1 MISVHKR
8 AAQTF
13 TATGLAVLDRE
24 IIDPVVTEEL
34 NGGFT
39 LRFNYP
45 ADGPAAQH
53 LVLENI
59 VATPAPGI
67 QSRQGFR
74 ITEITTTLDGLLEI
88 TAHHV
93 FFDLAAN
100 LVADTFVV
108 NKTAKAALDQILGAA
123 NSKHGFTASSSDT
136 STRASAR
143 IVRQPLAAAI
153 LDAKAD
159 NSFVSRWGGEL
170 AFDNWHIHHAPRRGR
185 DAGVVIRDRKNL
197 TGYEAALDYTTVVTR
212 ILPVGYDGLLL
223 PELYVDSP
231 RINDYVAPRIK
242 VIRYGSVK
250 AIKDA
255 EKPRE
260 DELPLPQAY
269 EKLRQLAKAEYATRH
284 VDQPHC
290 AYKISFVDLAST
302 KEYEGFRDL
311 ETVALGDTVTVRH
324 DNLNVALTARAIAY
338 DYDPLAGEY
347 ISIELGSTAGK
358 FTDITHTISTAR
370 TEAAQAGAL
379 AGVALASADG
389 KNTNHYG
396 TTQPTTARLGDV
408 WFKDNGEQVGI
419 WIYKATDTGQ
429 PGWIS
434 LATDLNA
441 AELAAN
447 LQAAKTQIAQANAS
461 VEQVQASLKQTQSEL
476 VKTSTDTANAK
487 AQAEKALKDATNT
500 QNALEAFKVQV
511 ADETKNINASLTMVS
526 DNVNLRV
533 KRAEII
539 TQINL
544 SNETVLIDAA
554 KVHISGQTSIDDA
567 VIGTAMI
574 ADAAITNAKIAQLS
588 ADKIT
593 TGTLASARI
602 AAGSITSDKLTI
614 ANGYIQTAM
623 IRDAAITSAKIAYI
637 DASKITTG
645 YLNAARIQAGSISA
659 DKLAANAIQ
668 VGLAGWNQN
677 IRISPTQIS
686 WYNGSRLEG
695 TISSRG
701 MQFWYGERYV
711 GELSRGGKKNNEN
724 IQGISMSLAN
734 QGDYVAWTYQTQA
747 NGTFYTCLTLDPKGK
762 FYGSAGIHLGS
773 DLRTNGYKF
782 YTNANRYVTLQD
794 VSLQGR
800 GTHPGWVGPT
810 ALSKVVFHTYDVMVV
825 TNGSFYNMTRLFD
838 RVGDLMNRV
847 NGILGLLNQGWIS
860 KITSRADGSIS
871 WTYFD
876 NTGYQK
882 MSTNL
887 A

>member
-1 MISVHKR
+1 MITIHDRSAR
-8 AAQTF
+8 DF
-13 TATGLAVLDRE
+13 TASGLAVLDRHV
-24 IIDPVVTEEL
+24 IDPMVTQEL
-34 NGGFT
+34 NGKFSLT
-39 LRFNYP
+39 FSYP
-45 ADGPAAQH
+45 FDGPAANL
-53 LVLENI
+53 LVIENI
-59 VATPAPGI
+59 VAAPVPGI
-67 QSRQGFR
+67 NGRQGFR
-74 ITEITTTLDGLLEI
+74 ISEVTTSLDGILEVV
-88 TAHHV
+88 AHHV
-93 FFDLAAN
+93 FYDLSAN
-100 LVADTFVV
+100 LIADTYVV
-108 NKTAKAALDQILGAA
+108 NKTAKQALDQLLGAA
-123 NSKHGFTASSSDT
+123 NSPHGFSASSSDN
-136 STRASAR
+136 SHRSSAR
-143 IVRQPLAAAI
+143 IVRTPLSAAL
-153 LDAKAD
+153 LDDSD
-159 NSFVSRWGGEL
+159 NSFISRWGGEL
-170 AFDNWHIHHAPRRGR
+170 IFDNWHIHHAPRIGANR
-185 DAGVVIRDRKNL
+185 GVVIRDRKNL
-197 TGYEAALDYTTVVTR
+197 SGYESSLDYTTVVTR

-231 RINDYVAPRIK
+231 RISDYIAPRIK
-242 VIRYGSVK
+242 VIRYGQVK

-260 DELPLPQAY
+260 DELPLEQAHAR
-269 EKLRQLAKAEYATRH
+269 LRALAKSEYKLGR
-284 VDQPHC
+284 VDQPSC
-290 AYKISFVDLAST
+290 AYKISFVDVAST

-324 DNLNVALTARAIAY
+324 SDLGMELTSRVLAY
-338 DYDPLAGEY
+338 DYNPLGQEY
-347 ISIELGSTAGK
+347 ISIELGSTASK
-358 FTDITHTISTAR
+358 FTDITHTITAAR
-370 TEAAQAGAL
+370 SEASQAQQVASI
-379 AGVALASADG
+379 ALASADG

-396 TTQPTTARLGDV
+396 TTQPVSARLGDV
-408 WFKDNGEQVGI
+408 WFKENGEQVGI
-419 WIYKATDTGQ
+419 WIYKLTDTGQ
-429 PGWIS
+429 PGWVS
-434 LATDLNA
+434 LATDLNHA
-441 AELAAN
+441 LVSAELKKAKTEVAQAKQAARQAGDLAGQAQASVAKAASNVAAARKQADQAVKTASQASEGVEGLKITLSDN
-447 LQAAKTQIAQANAS
+447 LQNVWGSIAMMSN
-461 VEQVQASLKQTQSEL
+461 
-476 VKTSTDTANAK
+476 
-487 AQAEKALKDATNT
+487 
-500 QNALEAFKVQV
+500 
-511 ADETKNINASLTMVS
+511 NI
-526 DNVNLRV
+526 NLRV
-533 KRAEII
+533 TKGDVIN
-539 TQINL
+539 QINI
-544 SNETVLIDAA
+544 SPETILIDG
-554 KVHISGQTSIDDA
+554 KRVHITGQTTIDNGI
-567 VIGTAMI
+567 IGTAMI
-574 ADAAITNAKIAQLS
+574 ADAAITNAKIGALD
-588 ADKIT
+588 AGKIT
-593 TGTLASARI
+593 TGTLAAARI

-614 ANGYIQTAM
+614 SNGFIQTVM

-645 YLNAARIQAGSISA
+645 YLNADRIQAGSISA

-782 YTNANRYVTLQD
+782 YTSANRYVTLQD

>member
-1 MISVHKR
+1 MITIHDRSAR
-8 AAQTF
+8 DF
-13 TATGLAVLDRE
+13 TASGLAVLDRHL
-24 IIDPVVTEEL
+24 IAPVVSQEL
-34 NGGFT
+34 NGKFSLT
-39 LRFNYP
+39 FSYP
-45 ADGPAAQH
+45 FDGPAANL
-53 LVLENI
+53 LVIENI
-59 VATPAPGI
+59 VAAPVPGI
-67 QSRQGFR
+67 NLRQGFR
-74 ITEITTTLDGLLEI
+74 ISEVTTSLDGALEVV
-88 TAHHV
+88 AHHV
-93 FFDLAAN
+93 FYDLSAN
-100 LVADTFVV
+100 LIADTYVV
-108 NKTAKAALDQILGAA
+108 NKTAKAALEQLLGAA
-123 NSKHGFTASSSDT
+123 NSPHGFSASSSDN
-136 STRASAR
+136 SHRSSAR
-143 IVRQPLAAAI
+143 IVRTPVSAAL
-153 LDAKAD
+153 LDDSD
-159 NSFVSRWGGEL
+159 NSFISRWGGEL
-170 AFDNWHIHHAPRRGR
+170 TFDNWHIHHAPRIG
-185 DAGVVIRDRKNL
+185 ANHGVVIRDRKNL
-197 TGYEAALDYTTVVTR
+197 SGYESSLDYTTIVTR

-231 RINDYVAPRIK
+231 RISDYISPRIK
-242 VIRYGSVK
+242 VIRYGQVK
-250 AIKDA
+250 AIKDT

-260 DELPLPQAY
+260 DELPLEQAHAR
-269 EKLRQLAKAEYATRH
+269 LRQLAKSEYKLGLI
-284 VDQPHC
+284 DQPSC
-290 AYKISFVDLAST
+290 AYKISFVDLACA
-302 KEYEGFRDL
+302 KEYTDL
-311 ETVALGDTVTVRH
+311 REVETLALGDTVTVRH
-324 DNLNVALTARAIAY
+324 DDLNVALTARVVAY
-338 DYDPLAGEY
+338 DFDPLAGEY
-347 ISIELGSTAGK
+347 ISIELGSAAGK
-358 FTDITHTISTAR
+358 FTDITHTITAAR
-370 TEAAQAGAL
+370 SQAIQAQQVASI
-379 AGVALASADG
+379 ALASADG

-396 TTQPTTARLGDV
+396 TTQPVSARLGDV
-408 WFKDNGEQVGI
+408 WFKENGEQVGI
-419 WIYKATDTGQ
+419 WIYRVTDTGQ
-429 PGWIS
+429 PGWVS
-434 LATDLNA
+434 LATDLNHA
-441 AELAAN
+441 LVSAELKKAKTEVAQAK
-447 LQAAKTQIAQANAS
+447 QAAKQAGDLAGQAQASVAKATSDVAAARKQADQAVKTAS
-461 VEQVQASLKQTQSEL
+461 QASEGVEGLKITL
-476 VKTSTDTANAK
+476 
-487 AQAEKALKDATNT
+487 
-500 QNALEAFKVQV
+500 
-511 ADETKNINASLTMVS
+511 S
-526 DNVNLRV
+526 DNLQNVWGSIAMMSNNINLRV
-533 KRAEII
+533 TKGDVIN
-539 TQINL
+539 QINI
-544 SNETVLIDAA
+544 SPETILIDG
-554 KVHISGQTSIDDA
+554 KRVHITGQTTIDNGI
-567 VIGTAMI
+567 IGTAMI
-574 ADAAITNAKIAQLS
+574 ADAAITNAKISQLS

-593 TGTLASARI
+593 TGTLAASRI

-614 ANGYIQTAM
+614 ANGYIQTVM

-677 IRISPTQIS
+677 IRINPTQIS

>member
-1 MISVHKR
+1 
-8 AAQTF
+8 
-13 TATGLAVLDRE
+13 
-24 IIDPVVTEEL
+24 
-34 NGGFT
+34 
-39 LRFNYP
+39 
-45 ADGPAAQH
+45 
-53 LVLENI
+53 
-59 VATPAPGI
+59 
-67 QSRQGFR
+67 
-74 ITEITTTLDGLLEI
+74 
-88 TAHHV
+88 
-93 FFDLAAN
+93 
-100 LVADTFVV
+100 
-108 NKTAKAALDQILGAA
+108 
-123 NSKHGFTASSSDT
+123 
-136 STRASAR
+136 
-143 IVRQPLAAAI
+143 
-153 LDAKAD
+153 
-159 NSFVSRWGGEL
+159 
-170 AFDNWHIHHAPRRGR
+170 
-185 DAGVVIRDRKNL
+185 
-197 TGYEAALDYTTVVTR
+197 
-212 ILPVGYDGLLL
+212 
-223 PELYVDSP
+223 
-231 RINDYVAPRIK
+231 
-242 VIRYGSVK
+242 
-250 AIKDA
+250 
-255 EKPRE
+255 
-260 DELPLPQAY
+260 
-269 EKLRQLAKAEYATRH
+269 
-284 VDQPHC
+284 
-290 AYKISFVDLAST
+290 
-302 KEYEGFRDL
+302 
-311 ETVALGDTVTVRH
+311 
-324 DNLNVALTARAIAY
+324 
-338 DYDPLAGEY
+338 
-347 ISIELGSTAGK
+347 AGK

-419 WIYKATDTGQ
+419 WIDKATDTGQ

-441 AELAAN
+441 AELSAN

-487 AQAEKALKDATNT
+487 AQAERALKDATNT

-574 ADAAITNAKIAQLS
+574 ADAAITNAKISQLS

-593 TGTLASARI
+593 TGTLAAARI

-614 ANGYIQTAM
+614 SNGFIQTVM

-773 DLRTNGYKF
+773 
-782 YTNANRYVTLQD
+782 
-794 VSLQGR
+794 
-800 GTHPGWVGPT
+800 
-810 ALSKVVFHTYDVMVV
+810 
-825 TNGSFYNMTRLFD
+825 
-838 RVGDLMNRV
+838 
-847 NGILGLLNQGWIS
+847 
-860 KITSRADGSIS
+860 
-871 WTYFD
+871 
-876 NTGYQK
+876 
-882 MSTNL
+882 
-887 A
+887 

>member
-1 MISVHKR
+1 MISVHNR

-93 FFDLAAN
+93 FYDLAAN
-100 LVADTFVV
+100 LIADTYVV
-108 NKTAKAALDQILGAA
+108 NKTAADALKQLLDAA

-143 IVRQPLAAAI
+143 IVRQSLAAAI
-153 LDAKAD
+153 LDSKTD

-170 AFDNWHIHHAPRRGR
+170 AFDNWHIHHTPRRG
-185 DAGVVIRDRKNL
+185 ANHGVVIRDRKNL
-197 TGYEAALDYTTVVTR
+197 CGYESSLEYTTIVTR

-231 RINDYVAPRIK
+231 RIGDYVAPRIK
-242 VIRYGSVK
+242 VIRYGQVK
-250 AIKDA
+250 AIKDPD
-255 EKPRE
+255 KPRE
-260 DELPLPQAY
+260 DELPLEQAHAR
-269 EKLRQLAKAEYATRH
+269 LRELAKAEFSSCH
-284 VDQPHC
+284 VDQPAC
-290 AYKISFVDLAST
+290 SYKVSFVDLAST
-302 KEYEGFRDL
+302 REYEDFRDL
-311 ETVALGDTVTVRH
+311 ETVTLGDTVTVRH
-324 DNLNVALTARAIAY
+324 DDLNVALTARVVAY
-338 DYDPLAGEY
+338 DYNPLAGEY
-347 ISIELGSTAGK
+347 ISIEMGSVAGK
-358 FTDITHTISTAR
+358 FTDITHTITAAR
-370 TEAAQAGAL
+370 AEASQAQQAASI
-379 AGVALASADG
+379 ALASADG

-396 TTQPTTARLGDV
+396 TTQPVSARLGDV
-408 WFKDNGEQVGI
+408 WFKDNGEQIGI
-419 WIYKATDTGQ
+419 WIYRVTDTGK
-429 PGWIS
+429 PGWVS
-434 LATDLNA
+434 LATDLNHA
-441 AELAAN
+441 LVSAELEQAKTEVAQAKQAARQAGDMAGQAQASVAKAASDVAAARKQADQAVKTASQASEGVEGLKITLSDN
-447 LQAAKTQIAQANAS
+447 LQNVWGSIAMMSN
-461 VEQVQASLKQTQSEL
+461 
-476 VKTSTDTANAK
+476 
-487 AQAEKALKDATNT
+487 
-500 QNALEAFKVQV
+500 
-511 ADETKNINASLTMVS
+511 NIS
-526 DNVNLRV
+526 LRV
-533 KRAEII
+533 GIGEV
-539 TQINL
+539 INRINI
-544 SNETVLIDAA
+544 SPEGVLIDGARI
-554 KVHISGQTSIDDA
+554 HITGQTTIDNGI
-567 VIGTAMI
+567 IGTAMI
-574 ADAAITNAKIAQLS
+574 ADAAITNAKIGALDAS
-588 ADKIT
+588 KIT
-593 TGTLASARI
+593 TGTLAAARI

-614 ANGYIQTAM
+614 SNGFIQTAM
-623 IRDAAITSAKIAYI
+623 IKDAAITSAKIAFL
-637 DASKITTG
+637 DAGKITTG
-645 YLNAARIQAGSISA
+645 YLNAARIQAGSITA
-659 DKLAANAIQ
+659 DKLAANTIQ

-782 YTNANRYVTLQD
+782 YTNGNRYVTLQD

>member
-1 MISVHKR
+1 MISVHER
-8 AAQTF
+8 STITF
-13 TATGLAVLDRE
+13 ISTGLAVLDRE
-24 IIDPVVTEEL
+24 IIDPVVAEEL

-39 LRFNYP
+39 LKFNYP
-45 ADGPAAQH
+45 AEGPAAQY

-59 VATPAPGI
+59 VAAPAPGMDA
-67 QSRQGFR
+67 RQGFR

-93 FFDLAAN
+93 FYDLAAN

-123 NSKHGFTASSSDT
+123 NSPHGFTATSSDNA
-136 STRASAR
+136 TRASAR

-197 TGYEAALDYTTVVTR
+197 TGYESELDYTTVVTR

-242 VIRYGSVK
+242 VIRYGQVK
-250 AIKDA
+250 AVKDA

-269 EKLRQLAKAEYATRH
+269 EKLRQLAKAEFSSRH

-324 DNLNVALTARAIAY
+324 DDLNVALTARVIAY

-347 ISIELGSTAGK
+347 INIELGSTASK
-358 FTDITHTISTAR
+358 FTDITHTITAAR
-370 TEAAQAGAL
+370 NEASQAQQAASI
-379 AGVALASADG
+379 ALASADG

-396 TTQPTTARLGDV
+396 TNQPVSARLGDV
-408 WFKDNGEQVGI
+408 WFKENGEATEI
-419 WIYKATDTGQ
+419 WIYRVTDTGQ
-429 PGWIS
+429 PGWVA
-434 LATDLNA
+434 LATDLNHALVSAKLEQAKTEVAQAKQA
-441 AELAAN
+441 ARQAGDLAGQAQASVAKAASDVAAARKQADQAVKTASQASEGVEGLKITLSDN
-447 LQAAKTQIAQANAS
+447 LQNVWGSIAMMSN
-461 VEQVQASLKQTQSEL
+461 
-476 VKTSTDTANAK
+476 
-487 AQAEKALKDATNT
+487 
-500 QNALEAFKVQV
+500 
-511 ADETKNINASLTMVS
+511 NIS
-526 DNVNLRV
+526 LRV
-533 KRAEII
+533 TKGDVIN
-539 TQINL
+539 QINI
-544 SNETVLIDAA
+544 SPETILIDGTR
-554 KVHISGQTSIDDA
+554 VHITGQTTIDNGI
-567 VIGTAMI
+567 IGTAMI
-574 ADAAITNAKIAQLS
+574 ADAAITNAKIGTLDAS
-588 ADKIT
+588 KIT
-593 TGTLASARI
+593 TGTLAATRI
-602 AAGSITSDKLTI
+602 ASGSITSDKLTI
-614 ANGYIQTAM
+614 SNGFIQTVM

-645 YLNAARIQAGSISA
+645 LLDANRIAAGSITA
-659 DKLAANAIQ
+659 DKLSANAIQ
-668 VGLAGWNQN
+668 LGLAGWNQN

-782 YTNANRYVTLQD
+782 YTNGNRYVTLQD

>member
-1 MISVHKR
+1 M
-8 AAQTF
+8 
-13 TATGLAVLDRE
+13 
-24 IIDPVVTEEL
+24 
-34 NGGFT
+34 
-39 LRFNYP
+39 
-45 ADGPAAQH
+45 
-53 LVLENI
+53 
-59 VATPAPGI
+59 
-67 QSRQGFR
+67 
-74 ITEITTTLDGLLEI
+74 
-88 TAHHV
+88 
-93 FFDLAAN
+93 
-100 LVADTFVV
+100 
-108 NKTAKAALDQILGAA
+108 
-123 NSKHGFTASSSDT
+123 
-136 STRASAR
+136 
-143 IVRQPLAAAI
+143 
-153 LDAKAD
+153 
-159 NSFVSRWGGEL
+159 
-170 AFDNWHIHHAPRRGR
+170 
-185 DAGVVIRDRKNL
+185 
-197 TGYEAALDYTTVVTR
+197 
-212 ILPVGYDGLLL
+212 
-223 PELYVDSP
+223 
-231 RINDYVAPRIK
+231 
-242 VIRYGSVK
+242 
-250 AIKDA
+250 
-255 EKPRE
+255 
-260 DELPLPQAY
+260 
-269 EKLRQLAKAEYATRH
+269 
-284 VDQPHC
+284 
-290 AYKISFVDLAST
+290 
-302 KEYEGFRDL
+302 
-311 ETVALGDTVTVRH
+311 
-324 DNLNVALTARAIAY
+324 
-338 DYDPLAGEY
+338 
-347 ISIELGSTAGK
+347 
-358 FTDITHTISTAR
+358 
-370 TEAAQAGAL
+370 
-379 AGVALASADG
+379 
-389 KNTNHYG
+389 
-396 TTQPTTARLGDV
+396 
-408 WFKDNGEQVGI
+408 
-419 WIYKATDTGQ
+419 
-429 PGWIS
+429 
-434 LATDLNA
+434 
-441 AELAAN
+441 
-447 LQAAKTQIAQANAS
+447 
-461 VEQVQASLKQTQSEL
+461 
-476 VKTSTDTANAK
+476 
-487 AQAEKALKDATNT
+487 
-500 QNALEAFKVQV
+500 QV
-511 ADETKNINASLTMVS
+511 ADETKNINSSLTMVS

-574 ADAAITNAKIAQLS
+574 ADAAITNAKIGQLS

-623 IRDAAITSAKIAYI
+623 ISDAAITSAKIAYI

-677 IRISPTQIS
+677 IRINPTQIS

-782 YTNANRYVTLQD
+782 YTKANRYVTLQD

>member
-1 MISVHKR
+1 M
-8 AAQTF
+8 
-13 TATGLAVLDRE
+13 
-24 IIDPVVTEEL
+24 
-34 NGGFT
+34 
-39 LRFNYP
+39 
-45 ADGPAAQH
+45 
-53 LVLENI
+53 LENI

-93 FFDLAAN
+93 FYDLAAN
-100 LVADTFVV
+100 LIADTYVV
-108 NKTAKAALDQILGAA
+108 NKTAVDALKQLLDAA

-143 IVRQPLAAAI
+143 IVRQSLAAAI
-153 LDAKAD
+153 LDTKAE

-170 AFDNWHIHHAPRRGR
+170 AFDNWHIHHTHRRGK
-185 DAGVVIRDRKNL
+185 DHGVVIRDRKNL
-197 TGYEAALDYTTVVTR
+197 TGYESALDYTTVVTR

-231 RINDYVAPRIK
+231 RIGDYIAPRIK

-260 DELPLPQAY
+260 DELPLTQAY

-408 WFKDNGEQVGI
+408 WFKENGEATEI
-419 WIYKATDTGQ
+419 WIYRITDTGQ
-429 PGWIS
+429 PGWVA
-434 LATDLNA
+434 LATDLNHA
-441 AELAAN
+441 LVSAELEQAKTEVAQAK
-447 LQAAKTQIAQANAS
+447 QAAKQAGDLAGQAQASVAKAASDVAAARKQADQAVKTASQASES
-461 VEQVQASLKQTQSEL
+461 VEGLKITL
-476 VKTSTDTANAK
+476 
-487 AQAEKALKDATNT
+487 
-500 QNALEAFKVQV
+500 
-511 ADETKNINASLTMVS
+511 S
-526 DNVNLRV
+526 DNLQNVWGSIAMMSNNINLRV
-533 KRAEII
+533 TKGDVIN
-539 TQINL
+539 QINI
-544 SNETVLIDAA
+544 SPETILIDG
-554 KVHISGQTSIDDA
+554 KRVHITGQTTIDNGI
-567 VIGTAMI
+567 IGTAMI
-574 ADAAITNAKIAQLS
+574 ADAAITNAKISQLS

-593 TGTLASARI
+593 TGTLAAARI
-602 AAGSITSDKLTI
+602 ATGSITSDKLTI
-614 ANGYIQTAM
+614 SNGFIQTVM

>member
-1 MISVHKR
+1 MISVHNR

-24 IIDPVVTEEL
+24 IIDPVVAEEL

-45 ADGPAAQH
+45 AEGPAAQY

-59 VATPAPGI
+59 VATPVPGMDA
-67 QSRQGFR
+67 RQGFR
-74 ITEITTTLDGLLEI
+74 ITEVTTTLDGLLEI

-93 FFDLAAN
+93 FYDLAAN
-100 LVADTFVV
+100 LVADTYVV
-108 NKTAKAALDQILGAA
+108 NKTAVDALKQLLDAA
-123 NSKHGFTASSSDT
+123 NSKHGFTATSSDT

-170 AFDNWHIHHAPRRGR
+170 AFDNWRIHHAPRRGG
-185 DAGVVIRDRKNL
+185 DHGVVIRDRKNL
-197 TGYEAALDYTTVVTR
+197 TGYESALDYTTVVTR

-269 EKLRQLAKAEYATRH
+269 EKLRQLAKAEFSSRH

-290 AYKISFVDLAST
+290 AYKISFVYLAST

-324 DNLNVALTARAIAY
+324 GDLNVALTARVVSY
-338 DYDPLAGEY
+338 EFDPLAGEY

-396 TTQPTTARLGDV
+396 ITQPTTARLGDV
-408 WFKDNGEQVGI
+408 WFKENGGQIEI
-419 WIYKATDTGQ
+419 WIYKSTDTAQ
-429 PGWIS
+429 PGWVG
-434 LATDLNA
+434 LATDLNHAQVSAELSKTRTEVSQARQA
-441 AELAAN
+441 AEQAQAKVGETKELIDHVA
-447 LQAAKTQIAQANAS
+447 LQAVEAKGQADAA
-461 VEQVQASLKQTQSEL
+461 V
-476 VKTSTDTANAK
+476 AK
-487 AQAEKALKDATNT
+487 AASAENSAATLWQMVSSTNS
-500 QNALEAFKVQV
+500 QV
-511 ADETKNINASLTMVS
+511 SSQLTMLS
-526 DNVNLRV
+526 DDINLRV
-533 KRAEII
+533 KNGEII
-539 TQINL
+539 AQINI
-544 SNETVLIDAA
+544 SPETVLIDG
-554 KVHISGQTSIDDA
+554 KRVHITGQTTIDNGI
-567 VIGTAMI
+567 IGSAMI
-574 ADAAITNAKIAQLS
+574 ADAAVTNAKIGAVD
-588 ADKIT
+588 AGKIT
-593 TGTLASARI
+593 TGTLAAGRI

-614 ANGYIQTAM
+614 SNGFVQTAM
-623 IRDAAITSAKIAYI
+623 IADGAITNAKIGFLDAAKITS
-637 DASKITTG
+637 G
-645 YLNAARIQAGSISA
+645 YLNAARIRAGSISA

-668 VGLAGWNQN
+668 VGLAGWDQS
-677 IRISPTQIS
+677 IRIDPNRIEWFDAQTRQ
-686 WYNGSRLEG
+686 GSLSG
-695 TISSRG
+695 RG
-701 MQFWYGERYV
+701 MQFWYGSRFI
-711 GELSRGGKKNNEN
+711 GEMTRGSKAGNPDV
-724 IQGISMSLAN
+724 QGIGMSLG
-734 QGDYVAWTYQTQA
+734 QGGDYVAWSCQNQQDG
-747 NGTFYTCLTLDPKGK
+747 NFSSCLTLDPKGK
-762 FYGSAGIHLGS
+762 FYGTPGIHLGV
-773 DLRTNGYKF
+773 DLRTRGHKF
-782 YTNANRYVTLQD
+782 YTSGDRFVSLQD
-794 VSLQGR
+794 VSLTDR
-800 GTHPGWVGPT
+800 GTHPGWVGQT
-810 ALSKVVFHTYDVMVV
+810 GLSKIVFHTYDLMVV
-825 TNGSFYNMTRLFD
+825 TNGSFYNMSRVIDRLN
-838 RVGDLMNRV
+838 DLMSRV
-847 NGILGLLNQGWIS
+847 NKLLDLFNRGWVTRIERKGS
-860 KITSRADGSIS
+860 DITWGHFSG
-871 WTYFD
+871 
-876 NTGYQK
+876 TGYNR

-887 A
+887 T

>member
-1 MISVHKR
+1 MISVHNR

-74 ITEITTTLDGLLEI
+74 ITEITTNLDGLLEI

-93 FFDLAAN
+93 FYDLAAN
-100 LVADTFVV
+100 LIADTYVV
-108 NKTAKAALDQILGAA
+108 NKTAADALKQLLDAA

-143 IVRQPLAAAI
+143 IVRQSLAAAI
-153 LDAKAD
+153 LDSKTD

-290 AYKISFVDLAST
+290 AYKISFVDVAST

-311 ETVALGDTVTVRH
+311 ETVALGDTVTVCH
-324 DNLNVALTARAIAY
+324 SDLGVALTSRVLAY
-338 DYDPLAGEY
+338 DYNPLDQEY
-347 ISIELGSTAGK
+347 ISIELGSTASK

-396 TTQPTTARLGDV
+396 TTQPESARLGDV

-434 LATDLNA
+434 LATDLNG

-461 VEQVQASLKQTQSEL
+461 VEQVQASLKQTQGEL

-574 ADAAITNAKIAQLS
+574 ADAAITNAKISQLS

-593 TGTLASARI
+593 TGTLAAARI

-614 ANGYIQTAM
+614 SNGFIQTVM

>member
-1 MISVHKR
+1 MISVHNR

-24 IIDPVVTEEL
+24 IIDPVVSEEL
-34 NGGFT
+34 GSHFM
-39 LRFNYP
+39 LSFSYP
-45 ADGPAAQH
+45 ADGSAAKH
-53 LVLENI
+53 LRLENI
-59 VATPAPGI
+59 VATPVPGVED
-67 QSRQGFR
+67 RQGFR
-74 ITEITTTLDGLLEI
+74 IAEVVTTLGGMLEV

-93 FFDLAAN
+93 FYDLSAN
-100 LVADTFVV
+100 LVSDTYVV
-108 NKTAKAALDQILGAA
+108 NKTAADALKQLLDAA

-143 IVRQPLAAAI
+143 IVRQSLAAAI
-153 LDAKAD
+153 LDSKAD

-170 AFDNWHIHHAPRRGR
+170 AFDNWHIHHAPRIGANR
-185 DAGVVIRDRKNL
+185 GVVIRDRKNL
-197 TGYEAALDYTTVVTR
+197 SGYESTLDYTTVVTR

-242 VIRYGSVK
+242 VIRYGQVK

-255 EKPRE
+255 DKPRD
-260 DELPLPQAY
+260 DELPLAQAHAR
-269 EKLRQLAKAEYATRH
+269 LRELAKAEFSSCY
-284 VDQPHC
+284 VDQPAC
-290 AYKISFVDLAST
+290 SYKVSFVDLAST
-302 KEYEGFRDL
+302 REYEGFRDL

-324 DNLNVALTARAIAY
+324 SDLNVALTARVVAY
-338 DYDPLAGEY
+338 DYNPLGQEY
-347 ISIELGSTAGK
+347 ISIELGSVAGK
-358 FTDITHTISTAR
+358 FTDITHTITAAR
-370 TEAAQAGAL
+370 SEASQAQQAASI
-379 AGVALASADG
+379 ALASADG

-396 TTQPTTARLGDV
+396 TTQPVSARLGDV

-419 WIYKATDTGQ
+419 WIYRVTDTGQ
-429 PGWIS
+429 PRWVS
-434 LATDLNA
+434 LATDLNG

-461 VEQVQASLKQTQSEL
+461 VEQVQASLKQTQGEL
-476 VKTSTDTANAK
+476 VKTSSDTATAK
-487 AQAEKALKDATNT
+487 ARAEKALQDATST

-511 ADETKNINASLTMVS
+511 ANETKNINSSLTMVS

-574 ADAAITNAKIAQLS
+574 ADAAITNAKIGQLS

-593 TGTLASARI
+593 TGTLAASRI
-602 AAGSITSDKLTI
+602 ATGSITSDKLTI

-623 IRDAAITSAKIAYI
+623 ISDAAITSAKIAYI

-645 YLNAARIQAGSISA
+645 VLDANRIAAASITA
-659 DKLAANAIQ
+659 DKLSANAIQ
-668 VGLAGWNQN
+668 VGLAGWTSN
-677 IRISPTQIS
+677 IRINPTQIS
-686 WYNGSRLEG
+686 WYNGSELEG
-695 TISSRG
+695 KITSTG
-701 MQFWYGERYV
+701 MQFWYGNRYI
-711 GELSRGGKKNNEN
+711 GQLGRGHKKDHEE
-724 IQGISMSLAN
+724 IEGISTSLAN
-734 QGDYVAWTYQTQA
+734 EGDYVAWTYQDA
-747 NGTFYTCLTLDPKGK
+747 PNGDYFTCLTLDPKGR
-762 FYGSAGIHLGS
+762 FYDSAGIHLGA

-782 YTNANRYVTLQD
+782 YTTENRSVTLED
-794 VSLQGR
+794 CVLTDR

-810 ALSKVVFHTYDVMVV
+810 KLAKVVFHTYDVMIV
-825 TNGSFYNMTRLFD
+825 TNGTFYNMTRLFD
-838 RVGDLMNRV
+838 RLSDLMIRV
-847 NGILGLLNQGWIS
+847 NGLIGLLNQGWIS
-860 KITSRADGSIS
+860 TITSKADGTIS
-871 WTYFD
+871 WTYFH
-876 NTGYQK
+876 NTGYQP
-882 MSTNL
+882 MSTNT

>member
-1 MISVHKR
+1 MITIHDRSAR
-8 AAQTF
+8 DF
-13 TATGLAVLDRE
+13 TASGLAVLDRHV
-24 IIDPVVTEEL
+24 IDPMVTQEL
-34 NGGFT
+34 NGKFSLT
-39 LRFNYP
+39 FSYP
-45 ADGPAAQH
+45 FDGPAANL
-53 LVLENI
+53 LVIENI
-59 VATPAPGI
+59 VAAPVPGI
-67 QSRQGFR
+67 NVRQGFR
-74 ITEITTTLDGLLEI
+74 ISEVTTSLDGILEVV
-88 TAHHV
+88 AHHV
-93 FFDLAAN
+93 FYDLSAN
-100 LVADTFVV
+100 LIADTYVV
-108 NKTAKAALDQILGAA
+108 NKTAKAALDQLLGAA
-123 NSKHGFTASSSDT
+123 NSPHGFSASSSDN
-136 STRASAR
+136 SRRSSAR
-143 IVRQPLAAAI
+143 IVRTPLSAAL
-153 LDAKAD
+153 LDDAD
-159 NSFVSRWGGEL
+159 NSFISRWGGDL
-170 AFDNWHIHHAPRRGR
+170 TFDNWHIHHAPRIGANR
-185 DAGVVIRDRKNL
+185 GVVIRDRKNL
-197 TGYEAALDYTTVVTR
+197 SGYESSLDYTTIVTR

-231 RINDYVAPRIK
+231 RISDYIAPRIK

-250 AIKDA
+250 AIKDPG
-255 EKPRE
+255 KPRE
-260 DELPLPQAY
+260 DELPLEQAHAR
-269 EKLRQLAKAEYATRH
+269 LRQLAKSEYKLGL
-284 VDQPHC
+284 VDQPSC
-290 AYKISFVDLAST
+290 AYKISFVDVAST

-324 DNLNVALTARAIAY
+324 SDLGVELTSRVLAY
-338 DYDPLAGEY
+338 DYNPLDQEY

-358 FTDITHTISTAR
+358 FTDITHTITAAR
-370 TEAAQAGAL
+370 SQASQAQQVASI
-379 AGVALASADG
+379 ALASADG

-396 TTQPTTARLGDV
+396 TTQPESARLGDV
-408 WFKDNGEQVGI
+408 WFKDNGEQVAI
-419 WIYKATDTGQ
+419 WIYRVTDTGQ
-429 PGWIS
+429 PGWVS
-434 LATDLNA
+434 LATDLNHA
-441 AELAAN
+441 LVSAELEKAKTEVAQAK
-447 LQAAKTQIAQANAS
+447 QAAKQAGDLAGQAQASAAKAASDVAAARKQADQAVKTASQASES
-461 VEQVQASLKQTQSEL
+461 VEGLKITL
-476 VKTSTDTANAK
+476 
-487 AQAEKALKDATNT
+487 
-500 QNALEAFKVQV
+500 
-511 ADETKNINASLTMVS
+511 S
-526 DNVNLRV
+526 DNLQNVWGSIAMMSNNINLRV
-533 KRAEII
+533 TKGDVIN
-539 TQINL
+539 QINI
-544 SNETVLIDAA
+544 SPETILIDG
-554 KVHISGQTSIDDA
+554 KRVHITGQTTIDNGI
-567 VIGTAMI
+567 IGTAMI
-574 ADAAITNAKIAQLS
+574 ADAAITNAKISQLS

-593 TGTLASARI
+593 TGTLAAARI
-602 AAGSITSDKLTI
+602 ATGSITSDKLTI
-614 ANGYIQTAM
+614 SNGFIQTVM

-645 YLNAARIQAGSISA
+645 YLNADRIQAGSISA

-782 YTNANRYVTLQD
+782 YTSANRYVTLQD

>member
-1 MISVHKR
+1 MISVHNR

-24 IIDPVVTEEL
+24 IIDPVVSEEL
-34 NGGFT
+34 GSHFM
-39 LRFNYP
+39 LSFSYP
-45 ADGPAAQH
+45 ADGSAAKH
-53 LVLENI
+53 LRLENI
-59 VATPAPGI
+59 VATPVPGVED
-67 QSRQGFR
+67 RQGFR
-74 ITEITTTLDGLLEI
+74 IAEVVTTLGGMLEV

-93 FFDLAAN
+93 FYDLSAN
-100 LVADTFVV
+100 LVSDTYVV
-108 NKTAKAALDQILGAA
+108 NKTAADALKQLLDAA

-143 IVRQPLAAAI
+143 IVRQSLAAAI
-153 LDAKAD
+153 LDAKAE

-170 AFDNWHIHHAPRRGR
+170 AFDNWRIHHAPRRGR

-197 TGYEAALDYTTVVTR
+197 TGYEATLDYTTVVTR

-242 VIRYGSVK
+242 VIRYGQVK

-255 EKPRE
+255 DKPRD
-260 DELPLPQAY
+260 DELPLAQAHAR
-269 EKLRQLAKAEYATRH
+269 LRELAKAEFSSCY
-284 VDQPHC
+284 VDQPAC
-290 AYKISFVDLAST
+290 SYKVSFVDLAST
-302 KEYEGFRDL
+302 REYEGFRNL

-324 DNLNVALTARAIAY
+324 SDLNVALTARVVAY
-338 DYDPLAGEY
+338 DYNPLAGEY
-347 ISIELGSTAGK
+347 ISIELGSVAGK
-358 FTDITHTISTAR
+358 FTDITHAINTAR
-370 TEAAQAGAL
+370 TEAAEASQV

-396 TTQPTTARLGDV
+396 TTQPVSARLGDV

-419 WIYKATDTGQ
+419 WIYKLTDTGQ
-429 PGWIS
+429 PGWVS
-434 LATDLNA
+434 LATDLNHA
-441 AELAAN
+441 LVSAELKKAKTEVTQAK
-447 LQAAKTQIAQANAS
+447 QAAKQAGDLAGQAQASAAKAAS
-461 VEQVQASLKQTQSEL
+461 NVAAARKQADQAVKTASQASEGVEGLKITL
-476 VKTSTDTANAK
+476 
-487 AQAEKALKDATNT
+487 
-500 QNALEAFKVQV
+500 
-511 ADETKNINASLTMVS
+511 S
-526 DNVNLRV
+526 DNLQNVWGSIAMMSNNINLRV
-533 KRAEII
+533 TKGDVIN
-539 TQINL
+539 QINI
-544 SNETVLIDAA
+544 SPETILIDG
-554 KVHISGQTSIDDA
+554 KRVHITGQTTIDNGI
-567 VIGTAMI
+567 IGTAMI
-574 ADAAITNAKIAQLS
+574 ADAAITNAKISQLS
-588 ADKIT
+588 ADKIN
-593 TGTLASARI
+593 TGTLAAARI

-614 ANGYIQTAM
+614 SNGFIQTVM

-645 YLNAARIQAGSISA
+645 YLNADRIQAGSISA

-782 YTNANRYVTLQD
+782 YTSANRYVTLQD
-794 VSLQGR
+794 VSLQVR

>member
-1 MISVHKR
+1 M
-8 AAQTF
+8 
-13 TATGLAVLDRE
+13 
-24 IIDPVVTEEL
+24 
-34 NGGFT
+34 
-39 LRFNYP
+39 
-45 ADGPAAQH
+45 
-53 LVLENI
+53 
-59 VATPAPGI
+59 
-67 QSRQGFR
+67 
-74 ITEITTTLDGLLEI
+74 
-88 TAHHV
+88 
-93 FFDLAAN
+93 
-100 LVADTFVV
+100 
-108 NKTAKAALDQILGAA
+108 
-123 NSKHGFTASSSDT
+123 
-136 STRASAR
+136 
-143 IVRQPLAAAI
+143 
-153 LDAKAD
+153 
-159 NSFVSRWGGEL
+159 
-170 AFDNWHIHHAPRRGR
+170 
-185 DAGVVIRDRKNL
+185 
-197 TGYEAALDYTTVVTR
+197 
-212 ILPVGYDGLLL
+212 
-223 PELYVDSP
+223 
-231 RINDYVAPRIK
+231 
-242 VIRYGSVK
+242 
-250 AIKDA
+250 
-255 EKPRE
+255 
-260 DELPLPQAY
+260 
-269 EKLRQLAKAEYATRH
+269 
-284 VDQPHC
+284 
-290 AYKISFVDLAST
+290 
-302 KEYEGFRDL
+302 
-311 ETVALGDTVTVRH
+311 
-324 DNLNVALTARAIAY
+324 
-338 DYDPLAGEY
+338 
-347 ISIELGSTAGK
+347 
-358 FTDITHTISTAR
+358 
-370 TEAAQAGAL
+370 
-379 AGVALASADG
+379 
-389 KNTNHYG
+389 
-396 TTQPTTARLGDV
+396 
-408 WFKDNGEQVGI
+408 
-419 WIYKATDTGQ
+419 
-429 PGWIS
+429 
-434 LATDLNA
+434 
-441 AELAAN
+441 
-447 LQAAKTQIAQANAS
+447 
-461 VEQVQASLKQTQSEL
+461 
-476 VKTSTDTANAK
+476 
-487 AQAEKALKDATNT
+487 
-500 QNALEAFKVQV
+500 QV

-574 ADAAITNAKIAQLS
+574 ADAAITNAKISQLS

-593 TGTLASARI
+593 TGTLAASRI

-677 IRISPTQIS
+677 IRINPTQIS

-782 YTNANRYVTLQD
+782 YTKANRYVTLQD

-838 RVGDLMNRV
+838 RVG
-847 NGILGLLNQGWIS
+847 G
-860 KITSRADGSIS
+860 
-871 WTYFD
+871 FD
-876 NTGYQK
+876 EPR
-882 MSTNL
+882 
-887 A
+887 

>member
-1 MISVHKR
+1 MISVHNRVAK
-8 AAQTF
+8 TF
-13 TATGLAVLDRE
+13 TTNGLAVLDRE
-24 IIDPVVTEEL
+24 IIDPVVSEEL
-34 NGGFT
+34 GSHFM
-39 LRFNYP
+39 LSFSYP
-45 ADGPAAQH
+45 ADGSAAKH
-53 LVLENI
+53 LRLENI
-59 VATPAPGI
+59 VAAPVP
-67 QSRQGFR
+67 SVEDRQGFR
-74 ITEITTTLDGLLEI
+74 ITEVVTTLDGMLEV

-93 FFDLAAN
+93 FYDLAAN
-100 LVADTFVV
+100 LIADTYVV
-108 NKTAKAALDQILGAA
+108 NKTAADALKHLLNAA
-123 NSKHGFTASSSDT
+123 NNTHGFTATSSDNV
-136 STRASAR
+136 SRASAR

-153 LDAKAD
+153 LDSKAD

-170 AFDNWHIHHAPRRGR
+170 AFDNWHIHHAPRRGN
-185 DAGVVIRDRKNL
+185 DNGVVIRDRKNL
-197 TGYEAALDYTTVVTR
+197 SGYESSLEYTTIVTR

-231 RINDYVAPRIK
+231 RIGDYVAPRIK
-242 VIRYGSVK
+242 VIRYGQVK
-250 AIKDA
+250 AIKDPD
-255 EKPRE
+255 KPRE
-260 DELPLPQAY
+260 DELPLEQAHAR
-269 EKLRQLAKAEYATRH
+269 LRELAKAEFSSCH
-284 VDQPHC
+284 VDQPAC
-290 AYKISFVDLAST
+290 SYKVSFVDLAST
-302 KEYEGFRDL
+302 REYEGFRDL
-311 ETVALGDTVTVRH
+311 ETVTLGDTVTVRH
-324 DNLNVALTARAIAY
+324 DDLNVALTARVVAY
-338 DYDPLAGEY
+338 DYNPLAGEY
-347 ISIELGSTAGK
+347 ISIELGSVAGK
-358 FTDITHTISTAR
+358 FTDITHAINTAR
-370 TEAAQAGAL
+370 TEAAEASQV

-396 TTQPTTARLGDV
+396 TTQPVSARLGDV

-429 PGWIS
+429 PGWVS
-434 LATDLNA
+434 LATDLNHA
-441 AELAAN
+441 LVSAELEQAKTEVAQAK
-447 LQAAKTQIAQANAS
+447 QAAKQAGDLAGQAQASVAKAAS
-461 VEQVQASLKQTQSEL
+461 DVAAARKQADQAVKTASQASEGVEGLKITL
-476 VKTSTDTANAK
+476 
-487 AQAEKALKDATNT
+487 
-500 QNALEAFKVQV
+500 
-511 ADETKNINASLTMVS
+511 S
-526 DNVNLRV
+526 DNLQNVWGSIAMMSNNINLRV
-533 KRAEII
+533 TKGDVIN
-539 TQINL
+539 QINI
-544 SNETVLIDAA
+544 SPETILIDG
-554 KVHISGQTSIDDA
+554 KRVHITGQTTIDNGI
-567 VIGTAMI
+567 IGTAMI
-574 ADAAITNAKIAQLS
+574 ADAAITNAKISQLS

-593 TGTLASARI
+593 TGTLAAARI

-614 ANGYIQTAM
+614 SNGFIQTVM

>member
-1 MISVHKR
+1 MITIHDRS
-8 AAQTF
+8 ASDF
-13 TATGLAVLDRE
+13 TASGLAVLDRHV
-24 IIDPVVTEEL
+24 IDPMVTQEL
-34 NGGFT
+34 NGKFSLT
-39 LRFNYP
+39 FSYP
-45 ADGPAAQH
+45 FDGPAANL
-53 LVLENI
+53 LVIENI
-59 VATPAPGI
+59 VAAPVPGI
-67 QSRQGFR
+67 NVRQGFR
-74 ITEITTTLDGLLEI
+74 ISEVTTSLDGILEVV
-88 TAHHV
+88 AHHV
-93 FFDLAAN
+93 FYDLSAN
-100 LVADTFVV
+100 LIADTYVV
-108 NKTAKAALDQILGAA
+108 NKTAKAALDQLLGAA
-123 NSKHGFTASSSDT
+123 NSSHGFSASSSDN
-136 STRASAR
+136 SRRSSAR
-143 IVRQPLAAAI
+143 IVRTPVSAAL
-153 LDAKAD
+153 LDDSD
-159 NSFVSRWGGEL
+159 NSFISRWGGEL
-170 AFDNWHIHHAPRRGR
+170 TFDNWHIHHAPRIG
-185 DAGVVIRDRKNL
+185 ANHGVVIRDRKNL
-197 TGYEAALDYTTVVTR
+197 SGYESSLDYTTIVTR

-231 RINDYVAPRIK
+231 RISDYIAPRIK
-242 VIRYGSVK
+242 VIRYGQVK
-250 AIKDA
+250 AIKDPG
-255 EKPRE
+255 KPRE
-260 DELPLPQAY
+260 DELPLEQAHAR
-269 EKLRQLAKAEYATRH
+269 LRQLAKSEYKLGL
-284 VDQPHC
+284 VDQPSC
-290 AYKISFVDLAST
+290 AYKISFVDLACA
-302 KEYEGFRDL
+302 KEYADL
-311 ETVALGDTVTVRH
+311 REVETLALGDSVTVRH
-324 DNLNVALTARAIAY
+324 SDLGVELTSRVLAY
-338 DYDPLAGEY
+338 EYNPLGQEY
-347 ISIELGSTAGK
+347 ISIELGSTASK
-358 FTDITHTISTAR
+358 FTDITHTITAAR
-370 TEAAQAGAL
+370 SEASQAQQAASI
-379 AGVALASADG
+379 ALASADG

-396 TTQPTTARLGDV
+396 TTQPVSARLGDV

-419 WIYKATDTGQ
+419 WIYKLTDTGQ
-429 PGWIS
+429 PGWVS
-434 LATDLNA
+434 LATDLNHA
-441 AELAAN
+441 QVSTELEQAKTEVTQAK
-447 LQAAKTQIAQANAS
+447 QAAKQAGDLAGQAQASAAKAAS
-461 VEQVQASLKQTQSEL
+461 DVAAARKQADQAVKTASQASEGVEGLKITL
-476 VKTSTDTANAK
+476 
-487 AQAEKALKDATNT
+487 
-500 QNALEAFKVQV
+500 
-511 ADETKNINASLTMVS
+511 S
-526 DNVNLRV
+526 DNLQNVWGSIAMMSNNINLRV
-533 KRAEII
+533 TKGDVIN
-539 TQINL
+539 QINI
-544 SNETVLIDAA
+544 SPETILIDG
-554 KVHISGQTSIDDA
+554 KRVHITGQTTIDNGI
-567 VIGTAMI
+567 IGTAMI
-574 ADAAITNAKIAQLS
+574 ADAAITNAKISQLS

-593 TGTLASARI
+593 TGTLAAARI

-614 ANGYIQTAM
+614 SNGFIQTVM

-645 YLNAARIQAGSISA
+645 YLNADRIQAGSISA

-782 YTNANRYVTLQD
+782 YTSANRYVTLQD

>member
-1 MISVHKR
+1 MISVHNR

-24 IIDPVVTEEL
+24 IIDPVATEEL

-93 FFDLAAN
+93 FYDLAAN
-100 LVADTFVV
+100 LIADTYVV
-108 NKTAKAALDQILGAA
+108 NKTAADALKQLLDAA

-143 IVRQPLAAAI
+143 IVRQSLAAAI
-153 LDAKAD
+153 LDTKAE

-170 AFDNWHIHHAPRRGR
+170 AFDNWHIHHTHRRGK
-185 DAGVVIRDRKNL
+185 DHGVVIRDRKNL
-197 TGYEAALDYTTVVTR
+197 TGYESALDYTTVVTR

-231 RINDYVAPRIK
+231 RIGDYIAPRIK

-260 DELPLPQAY
+260 DELPLTQAY

-511 ADETKNINASLTMVS
+511 ADETKNFNASLTMVS

-574 ADAAITNAKIAQLS
+574 ADAAITNAKISQLS

-593 TGTLASARI
+593 TGTLAASRI

-677 IRISPTQIS
+677 IRINPTQIS

>member
-1 MISVHKR
+1 MISVHNR

-13 TATGLAVLDRE
+13 TATGLAVLDCE
-24 IIDPVVTEEL
+24 IIDPVVAEEL

-93 FFDLAAN
+93 FYDLAAN
-100 LVADTFVV
+100 LIADTYVV
-108 NKTAKAALDQILGAA
+108 NKTAVDALKQLLDAA
-123 NSKHGFTASSSDT
+123 NSKHGFTASSSDNV
-136 STRASAR
+136 TRASAR
-143 IVRQPLAAAI
+143 IVRQSLAAAI
-153 LDAKAD
+153 LDSKTD

-461 VEQVQASLKQTQSEL
+461 VEQVQASLKQTQGEL
-476 VKTSTDTANAK
+476 EKTSTDTANAK
-487 AQAEKALKDATNT
+487 AQAEKALQDATNT

-574 ADAAITNAKIAQLS
+574 ADAAITNAKISQLS

-593 TGTLASARI
+593 TGTLAASRI

-614 ANGYIQTAM
+614 ANGYIQTVM